1 MGMVGLC
8 ANTFIRMNT
17 ENMQLAL
24 MLNLAMEELE
34 KELKELKGS
43 VTSEEE
49 QKYQPT
55 RAPRF

>member
-1 MGMVGLC
+1 MGIVGLC

-34 KELKELKGS
+34 KELKELKGLA
-43 VTSEEE
+43 
-49 QKYQPT
+49 
-55 RAPRF
+55 AP